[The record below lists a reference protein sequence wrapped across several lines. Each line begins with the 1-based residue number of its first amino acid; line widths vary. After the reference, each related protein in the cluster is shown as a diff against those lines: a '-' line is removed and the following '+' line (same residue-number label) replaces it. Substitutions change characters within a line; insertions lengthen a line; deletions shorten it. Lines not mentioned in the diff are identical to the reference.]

1 MNKISK
7 SVSLIAVAFI
17 AQGASGAFA
26 REAAAPIVLA
36 QAAQKAEKV
45 SGQAEGVIKAID
57 AEDRKLLINHGPVK
71 GTLEMA
77 GMTMPFKVAPGIDLA
92 AFKPGAKVKFT
103 VTRDEK
109 GLFLIE
115 KIEAEK

>member
-1 MNKISK
+1 MNKAAIFL
-7 SVSLIAVAFI
+7 SLIA
-17 AQGASGAFA
+17 FA
-26 REAAAPIVLA
+26 VAAPGAAGALARDGAIVLA
-36 QAAQKAEKV
+36 QATQAQKA
-45 SGQAEGVIKAID
+45 SGEAEGVIKAVD

-92 AFKPGAKVKFT
+92 ALKPGAKVKFT

-115 KIEAEK
+115 KIEAAK